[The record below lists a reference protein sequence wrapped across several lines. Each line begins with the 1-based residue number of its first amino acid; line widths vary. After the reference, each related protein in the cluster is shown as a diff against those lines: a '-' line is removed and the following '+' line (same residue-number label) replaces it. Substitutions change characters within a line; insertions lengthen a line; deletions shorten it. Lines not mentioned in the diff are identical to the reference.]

1 MLLLPVSYRVTWG
14 WFRTWVAYEKR
25 HEEVD
30 ILCDATELGLILE
43 NPFDLGQRRDLL
55 QQACQLTED
64 VMNPRHGNETSED

>member
-1 MLLLPVSYRVTWG
+1 VK
-14 WFRTWVAYEKR
+14 EKR
-25 HEEVD
+25 HEKVD
-30 ILCDATELGLILE
+30 ILCDATELGLVLE